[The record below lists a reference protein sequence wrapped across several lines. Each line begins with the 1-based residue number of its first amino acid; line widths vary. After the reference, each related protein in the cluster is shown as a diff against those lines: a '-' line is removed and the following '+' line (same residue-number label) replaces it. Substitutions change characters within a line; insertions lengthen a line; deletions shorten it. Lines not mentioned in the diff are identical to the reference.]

1 MIYRSN
7 ALCINVYNIIYNA
20 MGYRYKRHM
29 PESQL
34 ENPCLLV
41 LFFFYPPQCTVLSL
55 IS

>member
-41 LFFFYPPQCTVLSL
+41 LFFF
-55 IS
+55 